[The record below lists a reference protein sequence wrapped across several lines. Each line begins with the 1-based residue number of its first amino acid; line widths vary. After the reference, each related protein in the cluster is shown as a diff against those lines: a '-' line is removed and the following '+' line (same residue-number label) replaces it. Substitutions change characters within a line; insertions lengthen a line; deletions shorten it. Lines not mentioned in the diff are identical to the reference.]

1 MAGPGPCHGMK
12 QRSRPTEQPSSSLLH
27 PPEAQR
33 LLAAA
38 AADAAAPR
46 AEFLFAPPAAL
57 HKPLAALLEDS
68 RDLPVLFLYLNVAL
82 TTAPAALALFCA
94 FPPATRPLPHWL
106 GAAYLI
112 VNYALYLARFMLSL
126 HYSQHRR
133 LFRKG
138 ELTWG
143 QAWLCSGL
151 CSTACSISWLWR
163 LYHGSGCTCL
173 QASLCGG
180 CPLPQICGPSTWW
193 RLCCWPPCLASHLV
207 RTAAAAWM
215 VTWAA
220 IAIAVRALALP
231 TCGQVVCAYDGGQ
244 LCLHM
249 LLSPP

>member
-1 MAGPGPCHGMK
+1 MR
-12 QRSRPTEQPSSSLLH
+12 QRSRPTEQPPSSLLH

-68 RDLPVLFLYLNVAL
+68 RDLPILFLYLNVAL

-94 FPPATRPLPHWL
+94 FPPATRPMPHWL

-138 ELTWG
+138 ELRAG
-143 QAWLCSGL
+143 VVAGMPV
-151 CSTACSISWLWR
+151 
-163 LYHGSGCTCL
+163 L
-173 QASLCGG
+173 QAVQHSMQHQLA
-180 CPLPQICGPSTWW
+180 
-193 RLCCWPPCLASHLV
+193 LASVPRL
-207 RTAAAAWM
+207 
-215 VTWAA
+215 
-220 IAIAVRALALP
+220 
-231 TCGQVVCAYDGGQ
+231 G
-244 LCLHM
+244 LHM
-249 LLSPP
+249 PASQLMRWLSAARRAVATQPGGACAAGSPVWHPIW